1 VGEPPG
7 CSGGS
12 FVFSGGQ
19 GEQLARQVR
28 WVRKADVVTT
38 KGLAVEL
45 RIGQHRSMYL
55 RRCYREKDGKPH
67 AYWAL
72 VESYRTARGP
82 RQRVV
87 AWLGTMD
94 EKGRLGVKHC
104 AAGEDSEPADLFV
117 EPVEPEWVEV
127 DLKRVRAERTRRF
140 GGGWLGRVLLRQL
153 ELDRVLEEILSRGRE
168 QISWPL
174 MAMVLVLGRLSD
186 PSSELRLAEH
196 VYEHS
201 GLPEL
206 LGVPANKVNEDRLY
220 RALDALLPHKAA
232 LEKHL
237 RQKLG
242 ELFALDYDLLLYDV
256 TSTYFEG
263 QAMANPLAQRGYS
276 RDHRPDCKQV
286 NLALVVSRS
295 GMPVGY
301 EVFAGNRH
309 DATTLEE
316 IILHIEKLHGRAARI
331 WVLDRGMVSEE
342 NVEFLKQGGRRYI
355 VGTPKSMLKRY
366 ERELLSQDWRQV
378 HEGLEVR
385 LCPAQDGAEVFILCR
400 SAERREKEQAIH
412 ARFEKRIE
420 EGLRK
425 LEAACRKRKQNPLL
439 IAQRV
444 GRLLGHN
451 TRAAALFQVQVDAD
465 RQGAACLRW
474 TKCEHWRDWAR
485 LSEGCYL
492 LRSNVTDWTPEELW
506 RAYIQLTE
514 AEDAFHIHKSDLQ
527 IRPVWHQ
534 KAERVQAHILVCFLA
549 YVLWKTL
556 EARCRQA
563 GLGDEPRK
571 VFAELSEIAL
581 VDVLLPMR
589 NGVTLC
595 KRCISQ
601 PNQHQL
607 ILLQRLGL
615 RLPAVPEFAPM

>member
-1 VGEPPG
+1 MFRRP
-7 CSGGS
+7 

-19 GEQLARQVR
+19 EELAAKQGRCEEE
-28 WVRKADVVTT
+28 ADVVTT

-45 RIGQHRSMYL
+45 RIGQHGGMYL
-55 RRCYREKDGKPH
+55 RRCYRETDGKRH
-67 AYWAL
+67 SYWAL
-72 VESYRTARGP
+72 VESYRTVRGP

-87 AWLGTMD
+87 AWLGAMD
-94 EKGRLGVKHC
+94 EAGRMGVKRC
-104 AAGEDSEPADLFV
+104 ALGEDSEPCDLFV
-117 EPVEPEWVEV
+117 ERGEPEWVEV
-127 DLKRVRAERTRRF
+127 DLKRVRVERTRRF
-140 GGGWLGRVLLRQL
+140 GGPWLGRVLLREL

-168 QISWPL
+168 QIPWPL

-201 GLPEL
+201 ALPDV
-206 LGVPANKVNEDRLY
+206 LGVPASKVNEDRLY
-220 RALDALLPHKAA
+220 RALDALLPHKAE
-232 LEKHL
+232 LEAHL

-242 ELFALDYDLLLYDV
+242 ELFSLDYDLLLYDV

-263 QAMANPLAQRGYS
+263 EAKANPLAQRGYS

-309 DATTLEE
+309 DATTLEQ
-316 IILHIEKLHGRAARI
+316 IIEHIERLHGRAARI

-342 NVEFLKQGGRRYI
+342 NVAFLKQGGRRYI

-366 ERELLSQDWRQV
+366 ERELLTQDWRMV

-385 LCPAQDGAEVFILCR
+385 LCPAPDSAEVFILCR
-400 SAERREKEQAIH
+400 SAERRQKEQAIH

-425 LEAACRKRKQNPLL
+425 LETACQKQRQNPLL
-439 IAQRV
+439 VARRV

-451 TRAAALFQVQVDAD
+451 TRTAGLFQVEVEAD
-465 RQGAACLRW
+465 RQGAARLRW
-474 TKCEHWRDWAR
+474 TKSEAWRDWAR

-492 LRSNVTDWTPEELW
+492 LRSNVIDWTPEELW
-506 RAYIQLTE
+506 RAYMQLTQ
-514 AEDAFHIHKSDLQ
+514 AEDAFHIQKSDLQ

-556 EARCRQA
+556 EAQCRQA

-571 VFAELSEIAL
+571 VFAELSEITL
-581 VDVLLPMR
+581 VDVILPTR
-589 NGVTLC
+589 NGVTLR

-607 ILLQRLGL
+607 ILLERLGL